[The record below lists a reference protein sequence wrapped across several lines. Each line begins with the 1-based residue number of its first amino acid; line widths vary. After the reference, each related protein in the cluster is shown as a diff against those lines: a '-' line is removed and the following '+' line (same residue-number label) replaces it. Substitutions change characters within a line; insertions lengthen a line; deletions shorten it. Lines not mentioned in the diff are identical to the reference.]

1 MEKAKK
7 ILMWA
12 TIALTVFVA
21 FALICSLFDFDIF
34 GNRQGDALL
43 ILGSFA
49 VGGFFAINSLNMV
62 PKNKI
67 IGWLSLG
74 LIALAVVLITI
85 VTLVEDASEVWQNIT
100 VSFGILSVVFDLIA
114 SMGLDLGK
122 KYFAFQI
129 VIYIFAVVL
138 DVLAT
143 LLIFGAIAGGDATL
157 VLIAGIIV
165 EIVLIVVVKV
175 LNKKN
180 VAGKTEGMVTIS
192 KEEYDILKEKAEKFD
207 KIQAAKEV
215 GDK

>member
-12 TIALTVFVA
+12 TIALTIFVA

-74 LIALAVVLITI
+74 LIALAVVLITV

-143 LLIFGAIAGGDATL
+143 LLIFGAIVGGDATL

-175 LNKKN
+175 LNKKT

>member
-12 TIALTVFVA
+12 TIALTIFVA

-74 LIALAVVLITI
+74 LIALAVVLITV

-143 LLIFGAIAGGDATL
+143 LLIFGAIVGGDATL

>member
-1 MEKAKK
+1 MEKAKR

-12 TIALTVFVA
+12 TIALTIFVA

-207 KIQAAKEV
+207 KIQASNKVE
-215 GDK
+215 K

>member
-12 TIALTVFVA
+12 TIALTIFVA

-49 VGGFFAINSLNMV
+49 VGGFFAINSLIMV

-74 LIALAVVLITI
+74 LIALAVVLITV

-129 VIYIFAVVL
+129 VIYILAVVL

-175 LNKKN
+175 LNKKT

>member
-1 MEKAKK
+1 MEKAKR